1 MKKNIFF
8 TDSTVFSRRWTDAFP
23 DAQVVD
29 SADKKRCS
37 RVQTGDL
44 CWVLTQS
51 DDWTSR
57 ITTLAQTGARI
68 IALTRNESS
77 DEVITALA
85 AGCHGYAHVLA
96 PLETLRSIAMT
107 VQNGGFWVG
116 QSFMQ
121 RLLRSTRA
129 IMPPP
134 SSDGGLTH
142 LLTPR
147 ETETARLVASGL
159 SNKSVA
165 KHLGV
170 TERTVKAHLSAIYG
184 KLQVQ
189 DRLQLALLVKGE
201 QPDN

>member
-8 TDSTVFSRRWTDAFP
+8 TDCAVFSRRWTDAFP
-23 DAQVVD
+23 DAHVID
-29 SADKKRCS
+29 SADGKRS
-37 RVQTGDL
+37 TSVSVGDL

-51 DDWTSR
+51 SDWASR

-68 IALTRNESS
+68 IVLTREESS
-77 DEVITALA
+77 DEAVTALA

-96 PLETLRSIAMT
+96 PSETLRSIALT

-121 RLLRSTRA
+121 RLLKSTGA
-129 IMPPP
+129 ITLPK
-134 SSDGGLTH
+134 SSNGLTH

-147 ETETARLVASGL
+147 ETEAARLVASGL
-159 SNKSVA
+159 SNKAVA

-170 TERTVKAHLSAIYG
+170 TERTVKAHLSAIYS

-189 DRLQLALLVKGE
+189 DRLQLALLIKGE